1 MVDRFCGAPV
11 ARITRIRWR
20 LLACLTARLA
30 VAIVMNGGPVN

>member
-20 LLACLTARLA
+20 RLTCRAARL
-30 VAIVMNGGPVN
+30 GS